1 MGNVVFDHQPLDDL
15 LPTMA
20 YTCRVQLAVYD
31 SPCPSQHLS
40 PFENKIGGYPVS
52 LREFGTPYSISIYM
66 SYSTCGVQDFFSS
79 CLLSSPPTCKCC
91 GGPSVLLVQIYCPHE
106 GSPYHRLLHVYCCCQ
121 IACWSKTER

>member
-1 MGNVVFDHQPLDDL
+1 MLDDGMTSVNIWVPGMGNVVFDHQPLDDL

-52 LREFGTPYSISIYM
+52 LREFGTPYSISIYVLFCLWCTGLLFQL
-66 SYSTCGVQDFFSS
+66 STEF
-79 CLLSSPPTCKCC
+79 
-91 GGPSVLLVQIYCPHE
+91 
-106 GSPYHRLLHVYCCCQ
+106 SPYL
-121 IACWSKTER
+121 